1 MIRHHLPA
9 NRWRSSSYS
18 GNNGA
23 QCVEFQT
30 VDAGDIAVG
39 DSKDR
44 ARGAF
49 VFAPAAWTSFVNH
62 LKDEPVPD

>member
-1 MIRHHLPA
+1 MLRHHLPEDL
-9 NRWRSSSYS
+9 WRSSSYS
-18 GNNGA
+18 ADNGG
-23 QCVEFQT
+23 QCVEIQT

-49 VFAPAAWTSFVNH
+49 VFAPTAWTSFVNH
-62 LKDEPVPD
+62 LKRDAD

>member
-18 GNNGA
+18 ADNGG
-23 QCVEFQT
+23 QCVETQP
-30 VDAGDIAVG
+30 VDEGGIAVG

-49 VFAPAAWTSFVNH
+49 VFAPTAWSSFIAH
-62 LKDEPVPD
+62 LKTNPS

>member
-1 MIRHHLPA
+1 MIRHDLPA

-18 GNNGA
+18 ADNGG
-23 QCVEFQT
+23 QCVEIQT

-44 ARGAF
+44 TRGAF
-49 VFAPAAWTSFVNH
+49 VFTPASWSSFVHH
-62 LKDEPVPD
+62 LKTDAG